1 LSRRRDNLN
10 GEKSESVREFSRF
23 GVNPMPEYE
32 VDADILELLI
42 ILTCIAV
49 FAIIVGVKFL

>member
-1 LSRRRDNLN
+1 
-10 GEKSESVREFSRF
+10 
-23 GVNPMPEYE
+23 MPEYE